1 MKIVVVSKT
10 GFVGKT
16 VLSAHWL
23 KTMMPTAQLFSIEDM
38 NQAADAL
45 GVDVTTMNGG
55 QFSNLMNSIMVEDE
69 AIIDVGMSNVRFFI
83 DGLRKF
89 SNSCQEFDYYFVP
102 LTPEKRCQA
111 EAAETINTL
120 LEIGVDPARIRPIF
134 NKIPATFFSFDQFAS
149 FVSYM
154 KKHTKVETDF
164 RWAVE
169 ENPAFEMLSRQ
180 ELSLASVVADTRD
193 YKSEAKAIVMK
204 SRTEGLE
211 LDARKVEE
219 LTSMH
224 TLRMCCVPLL
234 EKLTTVWGDLRLTK
248 QVA

>member
-1 MKIVVVSKT
+1 MARSH
-10 GFVGKT
+10 
-16 VLSAHWL
+16 SW
-23 KTMMPTAQLFSIEDM
+23 
-38 NQAADAL
+38 
-45 GVDVTTMNGG
+45 G

-89 SNSCQEFDYYFVP
+89 SNSCQEFDYYFIP

>member
-23 KTMMPTAQLFSIEDM
+23 KTMMPAAQLFSIEDM

-89 SNSCQEFDYYFVP
+89 SNSCQEFDYYFIP

-134 NKIPATFFSFDQFAS
+134 NKIPATFFSFG
-149 FVSYM
+149 
-154 KKHTKVETDF
+154 
-164 RWAVE
+164 
-169 ENPAFEMLSRQ
+169 NP
-180 ELSLASVVADTRD
+180 
-193 YKSEAKAIVMK
+193 
-204 SRTEGLE
+204 
-211 LDARKVEE
+211 
-219 LTSMH
+219 
-224 TLRMCCVPLL
+224 P
-234 EKLTTVWGDLRLTK
+234 EKLGCS
-248 QVA
+248 